1 MKKVNKERYPI
12 KRDAWGSVNIY
23 SVEYKWTSDETLQTT
38 NNIVVLIGSKQKA
51 QGVIK
56 SSMLIQDSRINE
68 QTEPERA
75 DS

>member
-1 MKKVNKERYPI
+1 M
-12 KRDAWGSVNIY
+12 Y
-23 SVEYKWTSDETLQTT
+23 SVEYRWTSDETLQTT

-56 SSMLIQDSRINE
+56 SSILIQDSRINE